1 MADLNP
7 ARTQPVVQ
15 VWDGVTVRIV
25 RGERMTL
32 AIAELAPGVR
42 VPEHRHP
49 NEQLGVVLQG
59 SARFITDRE
68 SLELS
73 EGGTYRLLA
82 DVPHRVEVGPAG
94 ATFVECF
101 APGRADWDDLQ
112 PAAGVDAAATR
123 WPAR

>member
-1 MADLNP
+1 MADLSA
-7 ARTQPVVQ
+7 ARSLPVVQ

-32 AIAELAPGVR
+32 VIAELAPGIE

-68 SLELS
+68 SRDLS
-73 EGGTYRLLA
+73 AGGTYRLFA
-82 DVPHRVEVGPAG
+82 DVPHRVEVGPQG
-94 ATFVECF
+94 AVFVECF
-101 APGRADWDDLQ
+101 APGRADWDELR
-112 PAAGVDAAATR
+112 PASDVELR
-123 WPAR
+123 WPAAT